1 MIMPVISLML
11 DTNTYQDIF
20 FFKYLSNLYTALD
33 IDFSVP
39 NLIISFSAIF
49 ILKIIY
55 NVYFAFFQEDYGL
68 RVYEFMSNTMLKI
81 YMLKDWSFFLITN
94 SAYLI
99 RNIISE
105 SSGLRSTVFIP
116 LLQIFSESIILLGII
131 SLLLFVNTKVTI
143 LIVTFLII
151 FGILYKLIT
160 KNFFINLGRV
170 KTYQSGLL
178 YKLIPKIFALIRE
191 IKILKKE
198 VVFFKYFTDANRK
211 YGRSKSFFCHTD
223 SAQKCNRDFINNIYS
238 NINYFNW

>member
-1 MIMPVISLML
+1 MNKIIAIYQKFPFSIKIRSLYFVILTLIATFLEVISITMIMPVISLML

-81 YMLKDWSFFLITN
+81 YMLKDWSFFLNTN

-99 RNIISE
+99 RNIIS
-105 SSGLRSTVFIP
+105 SSV
-116 LLQIFSESIILLGII
+116 
-131 SLLLFVNTKVTI
+131 
-143 LIVTFLII
+143 
-151 FGILYKLIT
+151 
-160 KNFFINLGRV
+160 
-170 KTYQSGLL
+170 
-178 YKLIPKIFALIRE
+178 
-191 IKILKKE
+191 
-198 VVFFKYFTDANRK
+198 D
-211 YGRSKSFFCHTD
+211 
-223 SAQKCNRDFINNIYS
+223 
-238 NINYFNW
+238 